1 VLGAGPGYGALV
13 LARMGLEVTAVEP
26 DAALAAIARRAFAD
40 APAAARPVLV
50 EAPAAAGHPPGA
62 PYRVIL
68 IEGGVARLP
77 AAVTAQLG
85 EGGRLAMIRS
95 DGGPVGKGVVLRR
108 AGGALGERWAFE
120 APAPV
125 LPGFAAPE
133 GFRF

>member
-1 VLGAGPGYGALV
+1 
-13 LARMGLEVTAVEP
+13 
-26 DAALAAIARRAFAD
+26 
-40 APAAARPVLV
+40 VLV
-50 EAPAAAGHPPGA
+50 EGDAAAGHPAGA

-77 AAVTAQLG
+77 EAVAQQLG

-95 DGGPVGKGVVLRR
+95 EGGPVGKGVVLRR
-108 AGGALGERWAFE
+108 AGGALGERWTFE

-125 LPGFAAPE
+125 LPGFEAAG